1 MPIWHI
7 NCVMDWLNVKDNRPT
22 NININTIKF
31 PLPAISSIL
40 HRISGVFIF
49 VGIAFLLYILELS
62 LQSESGF
69 TSVLVLLDHF
79 LVKFLAWAILAGLLF
94 HLIAGFKHLLMD
106 LGIGESFEAGLLGAR
121 LVFGVSIIATLV
133 AGIWIW

>member
-1 MPIWHI
+1 M
-7 NCVMDWLNVKDNRPT
+7 KDNRPT
-22 NININTIKF
+22 NLNITTIKF

-62 LQSESGF
+62 LRSESGF
-69 TSVLVLLDHF
+69 AEAIEFLDHF
-79 LVKFLAWAILAGLLF
+79 FVKLLAWAILAGLLF

-121 LVFGVSIIATLV
+121 LVFGASIIAAAL
-133 AGIWIW
+133 AGVWIW

>member
-1 MPIWHI
+1 M
-7 NCVMDWLNVKDNRPT
+7 KDNRPT
-22 NININTIKF
+22 NINILTIKF

-40 HRISGVFIF
+40 HRISGAFIF

-62 LQSESGF
+62 LRSESGF
-69 TSVLVLLDHF
+69 AQVLELLDHF
-79 LVKFLAWAILAGLLF
+79 LVKLFAWAILVGLLF

-121 LVFGVSIIATLV
+121 LVFAVSTIAAAV
-133 AGIWIW
+133 AGVWIW